1 MNFDQKAV
9 KFLANFYIN
18 GGQHWTH
25 GPPRPKAPAPTQPK
39 AAVHL
44 SDPESRSAWAKMG
57 SPGAWEVPAGLRVR
71 VGIPQDPLS
80 ACIRRQREL
89 PLASCRQCW
98 SDAHPFSATWRS
110 PVPRGMGCPMQL
122 CARPPRTPA
131 TASVASPQPAT
142 AAAAGPGRPCG
153 SRAKARSR
161 RRQTLTASKSFAG
174 RRQDSK
180 TPEGRRRLGPPRA
193 RGAGARAQATL
204 QPPPQSPGEKRPSP
218 TTYDVLPGCRLQSP
232 RPPAFSM
239 SRSPAFT
246 AWVSS
251 SSSPGPAAYDVENC
265 YKSRFP
271 SAPGVVIQGVR
282 RPKRHD
288 TGPFST
294 L

>member
-161 RRQTLTASKSFAG
+161 RRQTLTASKSG
-174 RRQDSK
+174 RRPPTTSHSAAPPSPPLASRAAAR
-180 TPEGRRRLGPPRA
+180 TPRPLRAGAAWGRPGQGEQAPVPRPHCSLLPSPRA
-193 RGAGARAQATL
+193 RSAPA
-204 QPPPQSPGEKRPSP
+204 PPPTTSCLGAACRARGRRPSP
-218 TTYDVLPGCRLQSP
+218 
-232 RPPAFSM
+232 
-239 SRSPAFT
+239 
-246 AWVSS
+246 
-251 SSSPGPAAYDVENC
+251 
-265 YKSRFP
+265 
-271 SAPGVVIQGVR
+271 
-282 RPKRHD
+282 
-288 TGPFST
+288 
-294 L
+294 